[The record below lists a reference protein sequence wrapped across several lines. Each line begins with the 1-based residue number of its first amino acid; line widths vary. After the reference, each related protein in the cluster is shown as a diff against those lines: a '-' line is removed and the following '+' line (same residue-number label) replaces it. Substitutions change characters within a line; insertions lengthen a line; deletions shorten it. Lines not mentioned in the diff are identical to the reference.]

1 MINNHDIQRA
11 TPPVVGIILS
21 CEDLSLGTAN
31 NLNFIDTFLTI
42 SNKKP
47 SCNYWHCNKK

>member
-31 NLNFIDTFLTI
+31 NLNFIDTFYNI
-42 SNKKP
+42 
-47 SCNYWHCNKK
+47 